1 MHAAFVAPT
10 PCRRPARFRSVAL
23 AFAVAALGLTP
34 ARAADP
40 DALWKIVNGQCVP
53 DQQQHQNAAPCAEV
67 DLAGGVERGHVVLK
81 DLVGNTQ
88 YLVIPTARVTGIE
101 DPALLAANAPNYWTP
116 AWVARFYVFARAHQE
131 LPRDAIGLAVNSTQG
146 RSQNQLHIHVD
157 CVRPD
162 LRRYLASHA
171 RRVGERWSDLGEAVN
186 GHRYLAMRIASRDL
200 AGVDPFEV
208 LARNIPAARQHMGN
222 WTLVAVGMPRG
233 FVLLAGHV
241 NPATNDPG
249 SGEELLDH
257 DCALAKTP

>member
-1 MHAAFVAPT
+1 MPAALFAPIR
-10 PCRRPARFRSVAL
+10 CRQQFRIRLAAL
-23 AFAVAALGLTP
+23 AFATAALSPAP

-40 DALWKIVNGQCVP
+40 DALWKIVHDQCVP
-53 DQQQHQNAAPCAEV
+53 NEQQHHVAAPCAEV
-67 DLAGGVERGHVVLK
+67 DLTGGAERGYVVLK
-81 DLVGNTQ
+81 DLNGNTQ
-88 YLVIPTARVTGIE
+88 FLVIPTARVTGIE
-101 DPALLAANAPNYWTP
+101 DPALLAAKAPNYWAP
-116 AWVARFYVFARAHQE
+116 AWIARFYVFARAHKE
-131 LPRDAIGLAVNSTQG
+131 LPRDAIGLAVNSTKG

-162 LRRYLASHA
+162 LRRYLA
-171 RRVGERWSDLGEAVN
+171 RRAVRMRERWADLGEAID
-186 GHRYLAMRIASRDL
+186 GHRYLAMRLDSRDL

-222 WTLVAVGMPRG
+222 WTLVAIGMPRG

-257 DCALAKTP
+257 DCALAKTM